1 MCGIISHIDFPCQAP
16 SRPIGWAALARC
28 APSKPVISRS
38 AIVLES
44 VLQLLRPAVRLML
57 RHGVTAPAFAT
68 ALKRVFLHAAQD
80 ELRAHGK
87 ALTDSAVSLLSGVHR
102 RDVRNLT
109 RLAPPQQPRAVD
121 LDQAVGQRPG
131 GGGGRHRGGLAG
143 GPPGVVQEQQRIL
156 TQVWKANVKAMLQA
170 ALDFAEAPRTRH
182 GG

>member
-1 MCGIISHIDFPCQAP
+1 
-16 SRPIGWAALARC
+16 
-28 APSKPVISRS
+28 VISRS

-68 ALKRVFLHAAQD
+68 ALKRVFLQAAQD

-109 RLAPPQQPRAVD
+109 RLAPPATARRRFYRTGV
-121 LDQAVGQRPG
+121 PG
-131 GGGGRHRGGLAG
+131 GQPLAQ
-143 GPPGVVQEQQRIL
+143 P
-156 TQVWKANVKAMLQA
+156 A
-170 ALDFAEAPRTRH
+170 ALPGRAASAPGH
-182 GG
+182 CAIG